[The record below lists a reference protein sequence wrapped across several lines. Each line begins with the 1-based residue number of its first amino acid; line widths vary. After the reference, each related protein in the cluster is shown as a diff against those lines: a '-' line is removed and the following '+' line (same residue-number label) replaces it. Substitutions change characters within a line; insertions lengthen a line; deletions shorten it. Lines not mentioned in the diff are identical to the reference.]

1 MPIPDDTVTI
11 NEIGRNLTDF
21 RNEVRTA
28 LSQVV
33 RTDVYR
39 AEQVAVETRMAAL
52 EKARERDDQD
62 RAAARRSTQG
72 AIVAAFVSFVGS
84 LLLVLLTR

>member
-1 MPIPDDTVTI
+1 MPLDDDMTLR
-11 NEIGRNLTDF
+11 EIGRNLADF
-21 RNEVRTA
+21 RMEVRSSLA
-28 LSQVV
+28 QVV

-62 RAAARRSTQG
+62 RAAARRSTQAAIAG
-72 AIVAAFVSFVGS
+72 AVLSFVAS